1 MTVRES
7 VQELYSI
14 ACKNNITVDK
24 FPFSKVE
31 AMSLMDLDGQCFI
44 GLNPATIRSDAD
56 ERNKLAHELGHC
68 LTGAFYNQYSS
79 FDCRQRH
86 ENTARKWEIAYLLPF
101 SALEEAV
108 ASGYTEAW
116 QLSELFSVP
125 EALIRDAVCWYN
137 HGNLA
142 ADVYL

>member
-14 ACKNNITVDK
+14 ACNNNITVDK
-24 FPFSKVE
+24 FPFTKVE

-86 ENTARKWEIAYLLPF
+86 ENTARKWEIAYLLP
-101 SALEEAV
+101 A
-108 ASGYTEAW
+108 TAW

-125 EALIRDAVCWYN
+125 EALIREAVCWYN

>member
-86 ENTARKWEIAYLLPF
+86 ENTARKWEIAYLIPV
-101 SALEEAV
+101 SALEDAV

-125 EALIRDAVCWYN
+125 EALIHEAVCWYN